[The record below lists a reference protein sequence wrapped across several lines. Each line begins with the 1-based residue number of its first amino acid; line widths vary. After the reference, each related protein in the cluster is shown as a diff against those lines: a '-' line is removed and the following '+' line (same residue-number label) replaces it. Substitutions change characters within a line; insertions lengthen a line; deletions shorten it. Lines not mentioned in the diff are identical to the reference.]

1 MFYAVTLPYI
11 MHINIIYFRVGLI
24 EWVGNTVPLKEF
36 INNSMT
42 EQETKFM
49 ASAYVFVSCAWC

>member
-1 MFYAVTLPYI
+1 